1 MIVTIAHLSFECY
14 HPLYPNLRYRTG
26 ERICQ
31 LHFVKEIVERNRAKT
46 PLKSF
51 YIIQLNYTKH
61 RAWLPQSRSYD
72 LFKVDTCY
80 QSNFMKEYI
89 IHNIITF
96 WRVRSN
102 QG

>member
-31 LHFVKEIVERNRAKT
+31 PHFVKEIVERSRGH
-46 PLKSF
+46 LKSF

-61 RAWLPQSRSYD
+61 CAWLPQSRSYD
-72 LFKVDTCY
+72 FFKFFKVDACY
-80 QSNFMKEYI
+80 QSNFMK
-89 IHNIITF
+89 
-96 WRVRSN
+96 
-102 QG
+102 